1 MSEQKLAKNH
11 AMVEIDLV
19 EIVCQ
24 LLRKAKWIVLSAL
37 VCALLAGGYAVFTTN
52 QANAELAAA
61 EQVQE
66 YSATARIYYLYSYL
80 DIAEGM
86 GYSFESNLAAD
97 LKAFAL
103 SRSVLQPIMDEYMS
117 ELEEYMP
124 EIDYADFLDMI
135 AVSVPT
141 STHLLD
147 VTVTSEDAALAIALS
162 NAIAQ
167 ALCDYAAQAMDI
179 TAPTVYEMASEENV
193 LEIELEETL
202 LPESELVL
210 MILVGAVLGA
220 GLSVCVILFW
230 APVAG
235 FVQAVKEKNKEL
247 QNEVK
252 ELQSV

>member
-1 MSEQKLAKNH
+1 MGEQKSAKNY

-24 LLRKAKWIVLSAL
+24 LLRKVKWIVLSAL
-37 VCALLAGGYAVFTTN
+37 VCALLAGGYAVFTNN
-52 QANAELAAA
+52 QANGELIAV

-86 GYSFESNLAAD
+86 GYSFEANLAAD
-97 LKAFAL
+97 LNEFAL
-103 SRSVLQPIMDEYMS
+103 SRSVLQPIMDEYM
-117 ELEEYMP
+117 P
-124 EIDYADFLDMI
+124 EIEYAAFLDMI
-135 AVSVPT
+135 SVSMPS
-141 STHLLD
+141 STHLLY

-167 ALCDYAAQAMDI
+167 ALCDYTAQAMDI
-179 TAPTVYEMASEENV
+179 TAPAVYEMASEENV
-193 LEIELEETL
+193 LEIELEESFGQ
-202 LPESELVL
+202 ESKLVL

-235 FVQAVKEKNKEL
+235 FVQAVKEKNKEM
-247 QNEVK
+247 QNEVQ
-252 ELQSV
+252 EVQSV